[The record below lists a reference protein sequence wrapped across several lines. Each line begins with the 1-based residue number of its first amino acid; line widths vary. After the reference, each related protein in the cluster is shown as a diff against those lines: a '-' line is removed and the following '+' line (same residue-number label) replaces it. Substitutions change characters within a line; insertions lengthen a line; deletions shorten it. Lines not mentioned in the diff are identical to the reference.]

1 LGIAIIILAK
11 KNPFS
16 SSDKKKEWEFDLLFK
31 FNPKPKSWVNILM
44 LNPKLIF

>member
-16 SSDKKKEWEFDLLFK
+16 SSNKEKEWEFDLLLK
-31 FNPKPKSWVNILM
+31 FNPKPKSRVNILM